1 MVASGLSFT
10 IYGVTIYYF
19 LPLALC
25 SFNLK
30 MLSQII
36 IFIIVGLLFALTL
49 MAYNI
54 QATVE
59 KVITHIFLFFEKS
72 SMR

>member
-36 IFIIVGLLFALTL
+36 IFIVVGLLFALVL
-49 MAYNI
+49 MAFNF
-54 QATVE
+54 QS
-59 KVITHIFLFFEKS
+59 VIERILTHIFLFFERS